1 MSPNQQRLIGED
13 FIHSLIEKT
22 DLVHLIQQSVPLK
35 KAGANYVAC
44 CPFHSEKSPSF
55 TVSPTKQFFHC
66 FGCGANGDAITFIRK
81 HQGLDFIEAVEQLA
95 GALGIELPQK
105 SRTSY
110 PGQSH
115 FKPYTKIL
123 NDVSQYYQQAL
134 KQHPDKAKPVTY
146 LKNRGITGITA
157 KAFGLGFAPGNWDNL
172 VYFWRDKPEVYQKLE
187 EVGLLIKHA
196 KGHFFDRFRNRIMFP
211 IRTRKG
217 EVIGFGG
224 RVTDS
229 DDTPKYM
236 NSPESVVFKK
246 GHHLYGIY
254 EALLRRTEWDVAICV
269 EGYLDV
275 IGLYQHGVYGAF
287 ATMGTAFSE
296 SHIRQLFKLSN
307 KIVFCFDGDKA
318 GRNAAWKALETI
330 FPVYLPQKQIKFLFL
345 PYGEDPDAYIKS
357 YGMHAFLKL
366 MSQSLSFSEY
376 FFSELCLRHPPNNVE
391 NRAQLITEG
400 ERYITKLPDET
411 YRQLMSEALAQLTTT
426 SQQMVK
432 KPHSNQSYLKQDYS
446 KPKYS
451 KHGQY
456 KQKHWQSKQ
465 IKAGPPPPALLGP
478 AYIAS
483 ALLILEP
490 NLACNFKLQP
500 IWEHYNIPGLSL
512 LQAVLSY
519 LEGNPQIEG
528 PETVLEAL
536 ISRGFA
542 RNLLQQ
548 CLEKAR
554 FIPEVGRKE
563 ELKGAFDRVMAIGQE
578 QIIESLLKNAQKREL
593 SLDEKDCLKNFL
605 QSRESSG

>member
-55 TVSPTKQFFHC
+55 TVSPAKQFFHC
-66 FGCGANGDAITFIRK
+66 FGCGANGDAISFIRK
-81 HQGLDFIEAVEQLA
+81 HQGLDFIEAIEQLA
-95 GALGIELPQK
+95 GALGVELPKQ
-105 SRTSY
+105 SRTNY
-110 PGQSH
+110 QSQS

-123 NDVSQYYQQAL
+123 TEVSQYYQQAL

-146 LKNRGITGITA
+146 LKNRGITGIVA
-157 KAFGLGFAPGNWDNL
+157 KEFGIGFAPGNWDNL
-172 VYFWRDKPEVYQKLE
+172 VYFWRDKPELHQELE
-187 EVGLLIKHA
+187 KVGLLIKHA

-224 RVTDS
+224 RVMDS
-229 DDTPKYM
+229 HDTPKYM
-236 NSPESVVFKK
+236 NSPESMIFKK
-246 GHHLYGIY
+246 GHHLYGVY
-254 EALLRRTEWDVAICV
+254 EALSRRTEWDTAICV

-287 ATMGTAFSE
+287 ATMGTAFTE
-296 SHIRQLFKLSN
+296 SHIRQLFKLSS

-330 FPVYLPQKQIKFLFL
+330 FPVYLAQKQIKFLFL
-345 PYGEDPDAYIKS
+345 PDGEDPDSYIKS
-357 YGMHAFLKL
+357 HGKQEFLKL

-391 NRAQLITEG
+391 NRAQLITVG
-400 ERYITKLPDET
+400 EQYIAKLPDVT
-411 YRQLMSEALAQLTTT
+411 YKQLMSEALAQLTAT
-426 SQQMVK
+426 SQQIIK
-432 KPHSNQSYLKQDYS
+432 KPYSKQAYLKASYS
-446 KPKYS
+446 KPPYS
-451 KHGQY
+451 KHGQF
-456 KQKHWQSKQ
+456 KKKHWQSQQ

-490 NLACNFKLQP
+490 NLAVNLKARP
-500 IWEHYNIPGLSL
+500 MWEHYNIPGLSL
-512 LQAVLSY
+512 LQAVLGY
-519 LEGNPQIEG
+519 LGDNASVVDSEK
-528 PETVLEAL
+528 VLETL
-536 ISRGFA
+536 IERGFA
-542 RNLLQQ
+542 RNLVQQ
-548 CLEKAR
+548 CLNKAK
-554 FIPEVGRKE
+554 FIPEAGRKE
-563 ELKGAFDRVMAIGQE
+563 ELIGAFDRVTVIGQE
-578 QIIESLLKNAQKREL
+578 QIIENLLKSAQKREL

>member
-55 TVSPTKQFFHC
+55 TVSPAKQFFHC
-66 FGCGANGDAITFIRK
+66 FGCGANGDAISFIRK
-81 HQGLDFIEAVEQLA
+81 HQGLDFIEAIEQLA
-95 GALGIELPQK
+95 GALGVELPKQ
-105 SRTSY
+105 SRTNY
-110 PGQSH
+110 QSQS

-123 NDVSQYYQQAL
+123 NEVSQYYQQAL

-146 LKNRGITGITA
+146 LKNRGITGIVA
-157 KAFGLGFAPGNWDNL
+157 KEFGIGFAPGNWDNL
-172 VYFWRDKPEVYQKLE
+172 VYFWRDKPESHQELE
-187 EVGLLIKHA
+187 KVGLLVKHA
-196 KGHFFDRFRNRIMFP
+196 KGHLFDRFRNRIMFP

-224 RVTDS
+224 RVIDS
-229 DDTPKYM
+229 HDTPKYM
-236 NSPESVVFKK
+236 NSPESMIFKK
-246 GHHLYGIY
+246 GHHLYGVY
-254 EALLRRTEWDVAICV
+254 EALSRRTEWNTAICV

-287 ATMGTAFSE
+287 ATMGTAFTE
-296 SHIRQLFKLSN
+296 SHIRQLFKLSS

-330 FPVYLPQKQIKFLFL
+330 FPVYLAQKQIKFLFL
-345 PYGEDPDAYIKS
+345 PDGEDPDSYIKS
-357 YGMHAFLKL
+357 HGKQAFLKL

-391 NRAQLITEG
+391 NRAQLITTG
-400 ERYITKLPDET
+400 EQYIAKLPDVT
-411 YRQLMSEALAQLTTT
+411 YKQLMSEALAQLTAT
-426 SQQMVK
+426 SQQIIK
-432 KPHSNQSYLKQDYS
+432 KPYSKQAYLKASYS
-446 KPKYS
+446 KPPYS
-451 KHGQY
+451 KHGQFKKKY
-456 KQKHWQSKQ
+456 WQSQQ
-465 IKAGPPPPALLGP
+465 IKSGPPPPALLGP

-490 NLACNFKLQP
+490 NLAVNLKARP
-500 IWEHYNIPGLSL
+500 MWEHYNIPGLSL
-512 LQAVLSY
+512 LQAVLGY
-519 LEGNPQIEG
+519 LGDNASVVDSEK
-528 PETVLEAL
+528 VLETL
-536 ISRGFA
+536 IERGFA
-542 RNLLQQ
+542 RNLVQQ
-548 CLEKAR
+548 CLNKAN
-554 FIPEVGRKE
+554 FIPEAGRKE
-563 ELKGAFDRVMAIGQE
+563 ELIGAFDRVTVIGQE
-578 QIIESLLKNAQKREL
+578 QIIENLLKSAQKREL